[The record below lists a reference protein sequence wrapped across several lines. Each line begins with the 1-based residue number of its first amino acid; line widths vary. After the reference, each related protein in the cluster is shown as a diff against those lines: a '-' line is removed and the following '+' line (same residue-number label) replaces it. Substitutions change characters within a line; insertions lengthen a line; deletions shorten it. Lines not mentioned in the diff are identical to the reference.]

1 MRLLAVDG
9 SDFLLAAN
17 PDDPDSF
24 FPGTDE
30 QKSYNLLHLNA
41 LYDLV
46 QHIYVDAILQK
57 RRKADECGALVS
69 MVDRSC
75 LDRVLLLADRGYESF
90 NVLAHIQE
98 KGWNFLVRVKD
109 GVGGIACG
117 LDLPDTAEFDVP
129 ISLNLTVKQTNEMKA
144 LLKDKNHYKYIGS
157 SARFDYLPR
166 CSRKHDPTVFYN
178 LSFRV
183 VRFPIT
189 DTTFETVLT
198 NLDSVAFPPTKLK
211 ELYAMRW
218 GIETSFRE
226 LKHTIGLQHFHAKK
240 VEFVHQEIFA
250 RLTMYNFYQLIT
262 QSVVIQQ
269 NSKKYAYKVNF
280 SAAVHICRQF
290 FLGEIPPPLVEALLT
305 KHISPIRPGR
315 SRPRK
320 PKPKQALSFLY
331 RVA

>member
-1 MRLLAVDG
+1 M
-9 SDFLLAAN
+9 
-17 PDDPDSF
+17 
-24 FPGTDE
+24 
-30 QKSYNLLHLNA
+30 
-41 LYDLV
+41 
-46 QHIYVDAILQK
+46 
-57 RRKADECGALVS
+57 
-69 MVDRSC
+69 
-75 LDRVLLLADRGYESF
+75 
-90 NVLAHIQE
+90 
-98 KGWNFLVRVKD
+98 
-109 GVGGIACG
+109 
-117 LDLPDTAEFDVP
+117 
-129 ISLNLTVKQTNEMKA
+129 
-144 LLKDKNHYKYIGS
+144 LKDKNYYKHIGRNT
-157 SARFDYLPR
+157 RFDYLPSR
-166 CSRKHDPTVFYN
+166 SRKHDPAVFYN

-189 DTTFETVLT
+189 DTSFETVLT
-198 NLDSVAFPPTKLK
+198 NLDTVAFPPTKLK

-320 PKPKQALSFLY
+320 LKPKQALSFLY